1 MVNSTAPTAMHG
13 LFRRRKL
20 LDVLAQLP
28 GHYSE
33 EQLIRL
39 ASDTN
44 IHIAHPGRIAR
55 VEGSATPSSYS
66 SRLKFL

>member
-1 MVNSTAPTAMHG
+1 MVNSTAPTAMRG

-39 ASDTN
+39 ASYEYP
-44 IHIAHPGRIAR
+44 H
-55 VEGSATPSSYS
+55 
-66 SRLKFL
+66 